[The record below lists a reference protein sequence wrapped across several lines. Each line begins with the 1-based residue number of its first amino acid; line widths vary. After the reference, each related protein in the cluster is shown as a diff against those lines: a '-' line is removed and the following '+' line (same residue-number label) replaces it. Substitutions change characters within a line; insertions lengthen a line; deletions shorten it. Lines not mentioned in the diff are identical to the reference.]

1 MKKKAL
7 LILLISIIGF
17 KNIAISQFQIKVKSS
32 NTIDSIAYFR
42 GVVFDDKNFI
52 PKDTLELYKEI
63 NIIKNVKPIIGGI
76 YYLYFPKSK
85 QKIYLTID
93 NKDSLSISLSDSSYI
108 NTIKTKNSKNDSFF
122 AYQRLE
128 KKLAG
133 FDSLYE
139 YQIKNG
145 RKFNQAQKAAF
156 FQPKNIQLAAAR
168 NSIMKTVKSESSLY
182 IYFDGLNKLDNSIP
196 NKKNY
201 TGRINF
207 LKTIDINNP
216 KLLFTSNL
224 KQIYS
229 EYLSYYPLQADSI
242 IKGVDTIMHKVDC
255 KGKAYPYTFDYLLK
269 LLKNRDIQN
278 NTIAYSYFL
287 NKYVKENKCKFLDAK
302 VEKQLL
308 EELEKVNK
316 IKIIDTSLNI
326 ILKDTAGVKQDLH
339 EFAKQFNYTLI
350 TFFDPSCEHCKVE
363 LPKMDATIT
372 KIEKDLALNIGKY
385 VVCND
390 MVTET
395 EIWKSFINDHHL
407 YHNYMHVTLEGNNEI
422 RKAYDAFS
430 NPLFYLINSDG
441 KFVGKKISANTL
453 KKILIADIQSVKN

>member
-52 PKDTLELYKEI
+52 PKDTLELYKET
-63 NIIKNVKPIIGGI
+63 NIIKNANPIIGGI

-93 NKDSLSISLSDSSYI
+93 NKDTLSISLSDSSYI

-145 RKFNQAQKAAF
+145 RKFNLAQKAAF
-156 FQPKNIQLAAAR
+156 FQPKNLQLAAAR

-201 TGRINF
+201 AGRINL

-407 YHNYMHVTLEGNNEI
+407 YHNYVHVTLEGNNEI

>member
-17 KNIAISQFQIKVKSS
+17 RNIAIGQFQIKVKTT
-32 NTIDSIAYFR
+32 NILDSIAYFR

-52 PKDTLELYKEI
+52 PKDTLELYKET
-63 NIIKNVKPIIGGI
+63 NIIKNAKPIIGGI

-93 NKDSLSISLSDSSYI
+93 NKDTLSISFSDSVYL
-108 NTIKTKNSKNDSFF
+108 NTIKTKSIKNDSFF
-122 AYQRLE
+122 AYQRLD
-128 KKLAG
+128 KKLTG

-139 YQIKNG
+139 DQIKKG

-156 FQPKNIQLAAAR
+156 FQPKNLQLSAAR

-182 IYFDGLNKLDNSIP
+182 LYFDGLNKLDNSIP

-201 TGRINF
+201 TGRFNF

-216 KLLFTSNL
+216 KLLFTANL

-229 EYLSYYPLQADSI
+229 KYLSYYPLQADSI
-242 IKGVDTIMHKVDC
+242 IKGVDTIMHKLDC

-278 NTIAYSYFL
+278 NTLAYTYFI
-287 NKYVKENKCKFLDAK
+287 NKYVKENKCKFLDPK

-308 EELEKVNK
+308 EELEKVNNLK
-316 IKIIDTSLNI
+316 LMDTSLNI
-326 ILKDTAGVKQDLH
+326 ILKDTAGIKQDLH

-372 KIEKDLALNIGKY
+372 KIEKDLVLNIGKY

-390 MVTET
+390 IINQTDL
-395 EIWKSFINDHHL
+395 WKEFIKEHHL
-407 YHNYMHVTLEGNNEI
+407 NQHYIHVNLEGNNDI
-422 RKAYDAFS
+422 RKVYDAFS

-441 KFVGKKISANTL
+441 KFVGKKLSPNTL
-453 KKILIADIQSVKN
+453 QKIIIADIQSVKN